1 MNNQIPARRVRGF
14 SLIEILVALFVFAIG
29 ILTVAGL
36 QIVAKRTN
44 FDAVQ
49 RTSATYLAYDII
61 ERMRANPLQ
70 LAVYVDDVL
79 GEARPAP
86 GVDCRIAACTPPQ
99 LADFDVWQWQQA
111 IDGVAEQ
118 SVVGGVAANTGGLV
132 NPTGCI
138 DGVPAGGQGVYT
150 VTIAWEGTTELVGFN
165 NDNTCG
171 TGKYGA
177 NNEFRRLIQISTYVA
192 P

>member
-1 MNNQIPARRVRGF
+1 MASKRHNGF

-36 QIVAKRTN
+36 QIVSKRTN
-44 FDAVQ
+44 YEAVQ
-49 RTSATYLAYDII
+49 RTTATFLAYDIL
-61 ERMRANPLQ
+61 ERMRANAGELDI
-70 LAVYVDDVL
+70 YVDDTL

-86 GVDCRIAACTPPQ
+86 AVMCNANSCTPEE
-99 LADFDVWQWQQA
+99 LAAFDVWQWQQA
-111 IDGVAEQ
+111 INGVSEQ
-118 SVVGGVAANTGGLV
+118 SGGVATGGLV

-138 DGVPAGGQGVYT
+138 EGVAAGGQGVYT
-150 VTIAWEGTTELVGFN
+150 ITIAWEGVAELVNQN
-165 NDNTCG
+165 NSNCG

-177 NNEFRRLIQISTYVA
+177 NNEYRRILQIQTYIA